1 MRLRY
6 CQRFSLAGVPTPI
19 PYLVSFEVLAIDTPC
34 LFRSFTRF
42 GHRALVARG
51 WRDMVIYV
59 TPKVGRPMKPWASA
73 YEDAA
78 NKPFRTVVAGRSTG
92 VGGDV
97 IVTVGTVGGY
107 PDFDA
112 DLSLCFG
119 GGNR

>member
-1 MRLRY
+1 MRLRP
-6 CQRFSLAGVPTPI
+6 LAFFFGYVPTPI
-19 PYLVSFEVLAIDTPC
+19 PHLVSFEVLAIDTPC

-42 GHRALVARG
+42 GHRALVAMG
-51 WRDMVIYV
+51 WMEMVIYV

-97 IVTVGTVGGY
+97 IVTVGTVGGCT
-107 PDFDA
+107 DFDA
-112 DLSLCFG
+112 DLSLCLG
-119 GGNR
+119 PGNR